1 MGIIRASARS
11 TAWVRRTDRGL
22 KNIKNVF
29 KSIQQNKDY
38 VKAGVLGGGSRP
50 DDGKLTNAQIAV
62 WLEYGTS
69 KQPARPAIK
78 PAFENNRQKY
88 IDLLAVLVA
97 KKVYA
102 GKMDYASALAIIGT
116 AMAYDMKAFITRGP
130 QIPPPN
136 APSVLA
142 RKSALDAPRK
152 EVGHGAKRHTVHAQG
167 EPRTWID
174 TGRVVAAITYA
185 VVSGG
190 VKAVAAFIPGHQGD
204 R

>member
-1 MGIIRASARS
+1 MGIMRMSARS

-29 KSIQQNKDY
+29 RSIKQSQDY
-38 VKAGVLGGGSRP
+38 VKAGVLGGSTP
-50 DDGKLTNAQIAV
+50 DDSKLTNAQIAI
-62 WLEYGTS
+62 WLEYGNS
-69 KQPARPAIK
+69 NQPARPAIK

-88 IDLLAVLVA
+88 ITLLAEIVA
-97 KKVYA
+97 KKIYS
-102 GKMDYASALAIIGT
+102 GKMDYAHGLAIIGV
-116 AMAYDMKAFITRGP
+116 AMAYDMKAYITRGP

-142 RKSALDAPRK
+142 RKGALDAPRRETGK
-152 EVGHGAKRHTVHAQG
+152 GSKRHTVHAQG
-167 EPRTWID
+167 EPRTWVD
-174 TGRVVAAITYA
+174 TGRLVASITYA

-190 VKAVAAFIPGHQGD
+190 VKSIAAFIPGHQGD